1 MVQFLPTEILSE
13 MERARLHRRRAR
25 STHLAVAGTRR
36 HNILELSERGF
47 VIEADGLP
55 HLRGYVDIM
64 RGDER
69 ITRRLVVFAWA
80 ERGLAAYEFK
90 HEGAG
95 REIPADH
102 VRPEHRGLLPGPE
115 G

>member
-1 MVQFLPTEILSE
+1 MDQFLPDDVLGQI
-13 MERARLHRRRAR
+13 ERARLRRRRAR
-25 STHLAVAGTRR
+25 RTHLVVAGKRR
-36 HNILELSERGF
+36 HSILELNEKGF

-69 ITRRLVVFAWA
+69 IARRLVVLAWA
-80 ERGLAAYEFK
+80 EDGLAGYEFK

-95 REIPADH
+95 GEIPADH
-102 VRPEHRGLLPGPE
+102 VRPEHRGLLPGP
-115 G
+115 GG

>member
-1 MVQFLPTEILSE
+1 MDQFLPSDILSE
-13 MERARLHRRRAR
+13 MERARLRRRRGRA
-25 STHLAVAGTRR
+25 THLVVVGDRC
-36 HNILELSERGF
+36 HNILELSEKGF

-80 ERGLAAYEFK
+80 EDGLVAYEFK

-95 REIPADH
+95 RDIAADH
-102 VRPEHRGLLPGPE
+102 VPHEHRGLLPGP
-115 G
+115 GS